1 MPKPDIELT
10 EDEQRLISQ
19 LELHAGQLR
28 DPGRVAHNGHLA
40 LTLTRTLLDR
50 DAIPAARLKYFTDP
64 DCNVGGHGRS
74 KKDILAGNHRGRGH
88 FAEDP
93 HYLQYL
99 RFFICGPDLPEML
112 CNDFH
117 TRVEEC
123 GQVTSGDV
131 EPLALHARTLARYYG
146 LVGRDVRDEFF
157 KLALDCGLEVDYA
170 RVVRDAVGRS
180 K

>member
-10 EDEQRLISQ
+10 EDEQRLVSQ
-19 LELHAGQLR
+19 LVLDAGQLR
-28 DPGRVAHNGHLA
+28 DREHVAHNGRLA
-40 LTLTRTLLDR
+40 LTLTRSLLDR
-50 DAIPAARLKYFTDP
+50 DAIPAARLRYFTDP
-64 DCNVGGHGRS
+64 DCNVGGHRRS
-74 KKDILAGNHRGRGH
+74 KKDILAGNQRRGGH
-88 FAEDP
+88 FAEHP

-99 RFFICGPDLPEML
+99 RYFVCGPDLPEML

-131 EPLALHARTLARYYG
+131 EPLSHHARTLARSYG

-157 KLALDCGLEVDYA
+157 KLALDCGLEVDCA
-170 RVVRDAVGRS
+170 RVVRDVVGRS